1 MNNWYKLDNAAKIFP
16 SVTSDKRTNV
26 FRLSV
31 VLTEEVEPKLLEEA
45 LNITII
51 RFPPMKVKM
60 KRGLFW
66 YYLEENFAKAK
77 VYPESPHICQRLK
90 RKENNGY
97 LFKVSYHSTR
107 INLEVFHSLTDGS
120 GALEFLKAVVYNYLI
135 LTGKKIDSE
144 NLVLTSDIENV
155 YEEYQDS
162 FVKNYK
168 PSLKNN
174 KRDPKAMQFRGSFY
188 DDLYLSIVTGEVSVK
203 ALKEVAHKFSATIT
217 EFLTACLICS
227 AKDLNHLFRSKDKP
241 LQIFIPVNLRK
252 YFPSRT
258 LRNFSLFIS
267 AGMKL
272 KEDLEFE
279 AVLEVV
285 KAVFQS
291 ELQKEKLQERIV
303 ANVMIEKNFFL
314 RIVPLGIKELVLKI
328 GYSAWGD
335 KLNTMTFSNIGVVK
349 IPKGMEPYVRK
360 FIFTNGASKTSP
372 INIGGISYR
381 DRMQITFVGA
391 IRERDLQREFFRMLA
406 NFGIEVIVET
416 NELEV

>member
-1 MNNWYKLDNAAKIFP
+1 
-16 SVTSDKRTNV
+16 
-26 FRLSV
+26 
-31 VLTEEVEPKLLEEA
+31 
-45 LNITII
+45 
-51 RFPPMKVKM
+51 
-60 KRGLFW
+60 
-66 YYLEENFAKAK
+66 
-77 VYPESPHICQRLK
+77 
-90 RKENNGY
+90 
-97 LFKVSYHSTR
+97 
-107 INLEVFHSLTDGS
+107 
-120 GALEFLKAVVYNYLI
+120 
-135 LTGKKIDSE
+135 
-144 NLVLTSDIENV
+144 
-155 YEEYQDS
+155 
-162 FVKNYK
+162 
-168 PSLKNN
+168 
-174 KRDPKAMQFRGSFY
+174 
-188 DDLYLSIVTGEVSVK
+188 
-203 ALKEVAHKFSATIT
+203 
-217 EFLTACLICS
+217 
-227 AKDLNHLFRSKDKP
+227 
-241 LQIFIPVNLRK
+241 
-252 YFPSRT
+252 
-258 LRNFSLFIS
+258 
-267 AGMKL
+267 MKL
-272 KEDLEFE
+272 QEDLEFE

-314 RIVPLGIKELVLKI
+314 RIVPLVIKELVLKI

>member
-1 MNNWYKLDNAAKIFP
+1 MNNWYRLDNAAKIFP

-31 VLTEEVEPKLLEEA
+31 VLTEEVDPALLEEA
-45 LNITII
+45 LNITIM
-51 RFPPMKVKM
+51 RFPPLKVRMKK
-60 KRGLFW
+60 GLFW
-66 YYLEENFAKAK
+66 YYLEENHAKAK
-77 VYPESPHICQRLK
+77 VYPESPHICQRLR

-97 LFKVSYHSTR
+97 LFKVSYHSSR

-120 GALEFLKAVVYNYLI
+120 GALEFLKAVVYNYLL
-135 LTGKKIDSE
+135 LTGKEIDSE

-174 KRDPKAMQFRGSFY
+174 KRDPKALQFRGNYY
-188 DDLYLSIVTGEVSVK
+188 DDLYLSIVTGEVSVT
-203 ALKEVAHKFSATIT
+203 ALKEVAHKYSATIT

-227 AKDLNHLFRSKDKP
+227 VKDLNHLFKSKDKP
-241 LQIFIPVNLRK
+241 FQVFVPVNLRK

-267 AGMKL
+267 AGMML
-272 KEDLEFE
+272 EDDLEFE
-279 AVLEVV
+279 SVLEEV
-285 KAVFQS
+285 KAVFKR
-291 ELQKEKLQERIV
+291 ELQKDKLQERIV
-303 ANVMIEKNFFL
+303 ANVIIEKNIFL
-314 RIVPLGIKELVLKI
+314 RIVPLVLKELVLKI

-335 KLNTMTFSNIGVVK
+335 KLNSMTFSNIGVVK

-360 FIFTNGASKTSP
+360 FIFINGASKTSP
-372 INIGGISYR
+372 INVGGISYK
-381 DRMQITFVGA
+381 DRMQITFAGA

-406 NFGIEVIVET
+406 KFGIEVMIET